1 MMSYNGR
8 EEYVPLEVED
18 HIMETQEMGRVLVDA
33 TIENIEDA
41 WEANRGLRAPG
52 DVRRVTVRE
61 ALVDTGAT
69 ALSLPTGLIGQLGL
83 KKRSEKRVTTSS
95 GDGTAAVYDPVRLT
109 IQDRECIVEVVEVP
123 DSVPPLVGQVPLEM
137 LDFVVDPQSRRLIG
151 NPAHGGEHVLEL
163 Y

>member
-1 MMSYNGR
+1 
-8 EEYVPLEVED
+8 
-18 HIMETQEMGRVLVDA
+18 METQEMGRVLVEA
-33 TIENIEDA
+33 TIENLRDA
-41 WEANRGLRAPG
+41 WDAERGMLVAT
-52 DVRRVTVRE
+52 DVRRVTIRE

-69 ALSLPTGLIGQLGL
+69 SLSLPTGLIGQLGL

-109 IQDRECIVEVVEVP
+109 IQDRDCVVEVVEVP
-123 DSVPPLVGQVPLEM
+123 DSVPPLIGQVPLEM

>member
-1 MMSYNGR
+1 MPYNGK

-18 HIMETQEMGRVLVDA
+18 HIMETQEMGRVLVEA
-33 TIENIEDA
+33 TIENLRDA
-41 WEANRGLRAPG
+41 WDAERGMLAAN

-69 ALSLPTGLIGQLGL
+69 SLSLPAGLIGQLGL

-109 IQDRECIVEVVEVP
+109 IQGRDCVVEVVELP
-123 DSVPPLVGQVPLEM
+123 DSVPPLIGQVPLEM
-137 LDFVVDPQSRRLIG
+137 LDFVVDPRSHRLIG